1 MDYFETQDIQLGRT
15 LTYHEFFERFNTI
28 SQGYHACPA
37 YRMCVGVGVAIVAEE
52 DCVLVAILYDDS
64 RTWNFEDSAFDG
76 GELDL
81 MAKLAAT
88 SPELRGGI
96 DND

>member
-1 MDYFETQDIQLGRT
+1 MTKP
-15 LTYHEFFERFNTI
+15 LTYHDFFERFNAT
-28 SQGYHACPA
+28 SHGYHACPA
-37 YRMCVGVGVAIVAEE
+37 YRIWEYVGVAIVAEE
-52 DCVLVAILYDDS
+52 DSVLVAILYDDS
-64 RTWNFEDSAFDG
+64 YTWNFEDSAFDG

-88 SPELRGGI
+88 PLKLRGGI